1 MAEIPNTNP
10 LDSALNETEVKSEH
24 RSYVGLSQIGHSCPR
39 YLQYIHYWAFD
50 NTYST
55 RIQRLFD
62 TGHHAENVM
71 IEDLKTQNIDV
82 FNREFPIKGFSGHF
96 RGHIDGVFLSTSD
109 DKEAKLIEFKTHND
123 KSFKDLLKKSVKGS
137 KPVHYSQ
144 MQSYMGYLNFNNG
157 LYMAMNKNDS
167 TYYFERVRFDPDHF
181 DVLQRKEK
189 EIILSEVLLP
199 RIGTNSPTW
208 FECKFCDAREV
219 CFNKVEPS
227 RNCRTCSNVHV
238 MDDGKWVCGFTDD
251 ELSVDD
257 QRVGCDKYSQSIMFK
272 EVT

>member
-10 LDSALNETEVKSEH
+10 LDSALNEAEVISEH

-50 NTYST
+50 SSYNV
-55 RIQRLFD
+55 RIQRLFNV
-62 TGHHAENVM
+62 GHNAEDSM
-71 IEDLKTQNIDV
+71 IADLKTQGIKVNQ
-82 FNREFPIKGFSGHF
+82 REFPITGFSGHF
-96 RGHIDGVFLSTSD
+96 QGHIDGICSS
-109 DKEAKLIEFKTHND
+109 EGGQPKLVEFKTHND

-144 MQSYMGYLNFNNG
+144 MQAYMGYLELDKA

-167 TYYFERVRFDPDHF
+167 TYYFERVRFDPEHF

-189 EIILSEVLLP
+189 EVILSEVLLP

-208 FECKFCDAREV
+208 FECRYCDARKV
-219 CFNKVEPS
+219 CFNKIETPK
-227 RNCRTCSNVHV
+227 NCRTCNNVHV
-238 MDDGKWVCGFTDD
+238 MDDGKWVCGFTND
-251 ELSVDD
+251 ELSTDE
-257 QRVGCDKYSQSIMFK
+257 QRVGCAKYSQSIMFK
-272 EVT
+272 EIT